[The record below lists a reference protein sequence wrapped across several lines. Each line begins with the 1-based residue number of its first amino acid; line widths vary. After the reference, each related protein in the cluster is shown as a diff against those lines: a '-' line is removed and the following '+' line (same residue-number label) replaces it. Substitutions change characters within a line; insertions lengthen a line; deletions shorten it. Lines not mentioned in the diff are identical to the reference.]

1 MPSFCSSS
9 RGQHGDELAGT
20 QPAGA
25 TVDPE
30 MHRHRL
36 VAIGKAGALI
46 SQRQHA
52 PRARLGDRGLVAG
65 QGIEA
70 QGFDPQS
77 RRLHDLKQD
86 GARLRHLPGDGV
98 DFRDD
103 AGDRGG
109 QCFRLSPHAIECA
122 AAVFETLQLDAG
134 FIELDVRDHAF
145 LRQRLE
151 SGDTTFDETD
161 LLVELALPLAHVRYV
176 DRLHRWCHI
185 GEDVALIDARA
196 EPREAGLGRG
206 KPPAGRSLDI
216 SARVGI
222 GDDPSRQF
230 DRAVMNGACRD
241 VGADGKQALR
251 RLGDEQRSV
260 CQPFGEITLAWRC
273 SRQSCVIVALVCARC
288 RHDER
293 DQDRE
298 QQGRRS
304 RLAAAQS
311 AHHQGTENET
321 AYGRADERRI
331 AADDSILP
339 AVKERAAGR
348 R

>member
-1 MPSFCSSS
+1 M
-9 RGQHGDELAGT
+9 T
-20 QPAGA
+20 NWPARSPLVS

-70 QGFDPQS
+70 QGFDPQPGG
-77 RRLHDLKQD
+77 LHDLKQK
-86 GARLRHLPGDGV
+86 GAWLRHLSGDGI

-103 AGDRGG
+103 ARDGSS
-109 QCFRLSPHAIECA
+109 QCFGLGPYPIERA
-122 AAVFETLQLDAG
+122 APILETLQLDTG
-134 FIELDVRDHAF
+134 LVELDLRDHAF
-145 LRQRLE
+145 LRERFE
-151 SGDTTFDETD
+151 SDDTTFDETD
-161 LLVELALPLAHVRYV
+161 LLIELALPLAHVRYV
-176 DRLHRWCHI
+176 DRLYRWCHV
-185 GEDVALIDARA
+185 GEDVTLIDACA
-196 EPREAGLGRG
+196 EPREAGLGRR
-206 KPPAGRSLDI
+206 KPSPYRGLHI
-216 SARVGI
+216 SAGIGI

-260 CQPFGEITLAWRC
+260 SQPFGEITLAWRC

-288 RHDER
+288 RHDES

-298 QQGRRS
+298 QHGRRS
-304 RLAAAQS
+304 PLAAAQS
-311 AHHQGTENET
+311 AHHQRTENET
-321 AYGRADERRI
+321 A
-331 AADDSILP
+331 
-339 AVKERAAGR
+339 
-348 R
+348 